1 MKRLL
6 SILALA
12 LAAQLTGTG
21 CTSYPDLRPDVTKD
35 ARYFQELEDEAA
47 AALEGIDKGKP
58 DAPVIIL
65 DDDPAQN
72 RRIIATRYAK
82 YRAARMRCQVA
93 LGGPQAV
100 TR

>member
-1 MKRLL
+1 MKYLM
-6 SILALA
+6 LALV
-12 LAAQLTGTG
+12 LVLSG
-21 CTSYPDLRPDVTKD
+21 CANYSDLRPDIAKD

-72 RRIIATRYAK
+72 RKIMASRLAK
-82 YRAARMRCQVA
+82 YRAARVRCQVA
-93 LGGPQAV
+93 VGGPKAV